1 MDQDLQATLRE
12 LLRVDGGSNAALG
25 ALIDDYS
32 RYHAV
37 LAGLGSGFTIALIAI
52 GIAAWRRRRLEAL
65 RPDGPSTFARR
76 TYLVCT
82 ILALLIAAFLGLVS
96 VANVS
101 NMLHPRDGLQGS
113 IALLQS
119 APKDQTLVAF
129 HAATAE
135 WLRSG
140 GAAVPA
146 TVQARVDERLSWQRP
161 KAVVCVLLL
170 ALFVLLAHRAWR
182 RLIASSRVAGAR
194 WNAGRL
200 GRLTFGLFTAGMSVL
215 LMLMVMGNVQ
225 ASIAPLAATVF
236 LG

>member
-1 MDQDLQATLRE
+1 MDQDLQATLQE

-37 LAGLGSGFTIALIAI
+37 LAGLGSGFTIALI

-76 TYLVCT
+76 TYLACT
-82 ILALLIAAFLGLVS
+82 SIALLIAAFLGLVS

-101 NMLHPRDGLQGS
+101 NVAQPRDGLKGS
-113 IALLQS
+113 VALLQS

-129 HAATAE
+129 HAATAA

-161 KAVVCVLLL
+161 KAVVCVVLL
-170 ALFVLLAHRAWR
+170 ALFVLLAHRVWR

-194 WNAGRL
+194 WNARRL
-200 GRLTFGLFTAGMSVL
+200 GLLTVGLFTGGMSVL